1 MWILRKVRESAESLP
16 EDISRLISKNSEEI
30 SAKTNLLHKLHSN
43 VLTPEKIPDFFLPP
57 RLSRRSLVAAEGI
70 IPKCISQKETIC
82 GQDSLSK
89 LKMTTVLM
97 TDENKGTVV
106 TLRGKKNPVPFSLKC
121 FEPGLFESPNTRR
134 KESLFHSTFTR
145 YELERMVTTATPK
158 LPSIARLKLGS
169 IESDTLS
176 SADSSPHCSPPPS
189 WPIRSKRENTNSLSL
204 LASKRSLSKGVPLQS
219 KNPSNMVWST
229 VTKMEKRGITGTNC
243 HASVVCQATPST
255 LVPPFQFPLDM
266 LHCQECLHREHM
278 LLLPRRGC
286 IRISASRSNHTGD
299 PATICIRVIS
309 VEGLREAGDLRPLH
323 CSLTLSLAPGKLQR
337 QHSATIRNCRNPVF
351 NEDFF
356 FTEPEAKEGRLRELA
371 LRVKVLDKPSGF
383 GRAIVLGITVKPVS
397 QLLPL

>member
-229 VTKMEKRGITGTNC
+229 VTKMEKR
-243 HASVVCQATPST
+243 
-255 LVPPFQFPLDM
+255 
-266 LHCQECLHREHM
+266 
-278 LLLPRRGC
+278 
-286 IRISASRSNHTGD
+286 D

-397 QLLPL
+397 QLKDGFN